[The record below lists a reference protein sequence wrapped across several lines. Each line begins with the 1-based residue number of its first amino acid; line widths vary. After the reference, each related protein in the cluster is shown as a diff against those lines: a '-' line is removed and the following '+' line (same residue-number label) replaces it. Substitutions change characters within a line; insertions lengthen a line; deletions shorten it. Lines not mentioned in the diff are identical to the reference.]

1 MRHVIVGAGPAGVI
15 AAETLRANDGEADIV
30 LVGDEHEP
38 PYSRMAIPYL
48 LVGQVEEPGTYLR
61 QDDEH
66 FDHSGIRIRQGRVE
80 RIDVAA
86 RTAVLEGGESLD
98 YDRLLIAAGSH
109 PVRPPIAGMDLP
121 GIESCWTLEDARR
134 IASRANPGSEVVL
147 LGAGFIG
154 CIVLEAL
161 AERGV
166 SLTVVEREPRMLPRM
181 MDALGGDMLKRWCE
195 NKGVRVLTNVAVAE
209 IETAGKRLALKLDS
223 GEGIEADLV
232 VSATGVKPNLGLLDG
247 SGIETDIGILVDER
261 LQTSVSGVF
270 SAGDVAQGP
279 VFDSRQREVHAIQPT
294 AAEHG
299 RIAALNMLGIDA
311 PYRGSLAMNVLN
323 TLGLVSCSY
332 GQWMGVEGGDQA
344 TALDAETFRYLR
356 LEFRD
361 DVLVGAIGLGVREHV
376 GVLRGLIQ
384 SSLRLGDWKAR
395 LLEDPNQIAAA
406 YLECAR
412 R

>member
-1 MRHVIVGAGPAGVI
+1 MVPPTPPLLLPAERIGALAGVD
-15 AAETLRANDGEADIV
+15 AWLDGALEDGNWREKMRARNQVTLA
-30 LVGDEHEP
+30 L
-38 PYSRMAIPYL
+38 
-48 LVGQVEEPGTYLR
+48 T
-61 QDDEH
+61 
-66 FDHSGIRIRQGRVE
+66 
-80 RIDVAA
+80 
-86 RTAVLEGGESLD
+86 
-98 YDRLLIAAGSH
+98 LLIYYLWGY
-109 PVRPPIAGMDLP
+109 
-121 GIESCWTLEDARR
+121 TLNR
-134 IASRANPGSEVVL
+134 VTL
-147 LGAGFIG
+147 F
-154 CIVLEAL
+154 AL
-161 AERGV
+161 IF
-166 SLTVVEREPRMLPRM
+166 S
-181 MDALGGDMLKRWCE
+181 
-195 NKGVRVLTNVAVAE
+195 
-209 IETAGKRLALKLDS
+209 
-223 GEGIEADLV
+223 
-232 VSATGVKPNLGLLDG
+232 
-247 SGIETDIGILVDER
+247 IGILVDER